1 MHHAA
6 NAANMTGYAS
16 AMVQGT
22 YAQRRRGDAQNPVA
36 QKQQIL
42 LVLITRHRLQVEVA
56 CWAAGRFVAHHL
68 SRKGLA
74 SRRCK
79 SFSSIFLKP
88 RLPRIFWPGVGVGSM
103 ATRLAG
109 RINGVTDVRPGAP

>member
-1 MHHAA
+1 MQENNTTSMKILVILRSPHGQLHETQYSMHHAA

-42 LVLITRHRLQVEVA
+42 LVLITRHRLQVE
-56 CWAAGRFVAHHL
+56 
-68 SRKGLA
+68 
-74 SRRCK
+74 
-79 SFSSIFLKP
+79 
-88 RLPRIFWPGVGVGSM
+88 
-103 ATRLAG
+103 
-109 RINGVTDVRPGAP
+109 GARW

>member
-56 CWAAGRFVAHHL
+56 RWAVDLRLGRFVAHHL

-88 RLPRIFWPGVGVGSM
+88 RLPRIFWPGVGVGSI

-109 RINGVTDVRPGAP
+109 R

>member
-6 NAANMTGYAS
+6 KAANMTAYPS

-42 LVLITRHRLQVEVA
+42 LVLINRHRLQVEVA
-56 CWAAGRFVAHHL
+56 RWLLCYVQAALRSASFVAE
-68 SRKGLA
+68 G
-74 SRRCK
+74 
-79 SFSSIFLKP
+79 
-88 RLPRIFWPGVGVGSM
+88 
-103 ATRLAG
+103 TRFEML
-109 RINGVTDVRPGAP
+109 